1 MHGMARPEMVGNYT
15 YLWEVSISVYAILLL
30 WCTLNFVILS
40 EITLPLFMC
49 AGHVISNCD
58 NYYYTHAYIQV
69 I

>member
-1 MHGMARPEMVGNYT
+1 MARPEMVIIGNYT

-30 WCTLNFVILS
+30 CTLNFVILS

-58 NYYYTHAYIQV
+58 NYYYTHAYIKV